1 MRKILYLIY
10 FWQNRNQLI
19 DLTVLINYL
28 FILERFNLKKL
39 VQIWQNLKN
48 KMSKVVKTEL
58 TNPWNIHSFF
68 ELQYWICPTCSYKNR
83 SKQEMVNHAYEYH
96 PESVYFLNNIN
107 DNSLT
112 GIYWL
117 HNKKFDEVLLQK
129 QFRLGLFSIS
139 SAHSIE
145 I

>member
-1 MRKILYLIY
+1 
-10 FWQNRNQLI
+10 
-19 DLTVLINYL
+19 
-28 FILERFNLKKL
+28 
-39 VQIWQNLKN
+39 
-48 KMSKVVKTEL
+48 MSKTIKTEI

-112 GIYWL
+112 GIY
-117 HNKKFDEVLLQK
+117 
-129 QFRLGLFSIS
+129 
-139 SAHSIE
+139 
-145 I
+145 